1 MSQIKDFLKGT
12 EENNQL
18 KEQLQL
24 LVSLAKSKLDG
35 MTHEIENAFVNKE
48 TEQKFRVVPGTSTEW
63 ITEYRVN
70 AGSECNKQIS
80 EVVDAFFEGKMV
92 EGFKK
97 LISTALNSFI
107 GERSAGEQYKKYYFI
122 TMEHNTLIRVDV
134 ACWKYQF
141 SSKNVIANV
150 ENAFCYSFCKS
161 VVDYD
166 TVSMSVLINQ
176 VSKLVHDDLSQVKEY
191 LTEIREIFSFLA
203 EMSGQNMLRSAGRPQ
218 LMANGC
224 DSDEVQPIAD
234 VPPITNDVQE
244 ENVQKIKAS
253 MKMRYNI
260 EDIFA

>member
-176 VSKLVHDDLSQVKEY
+176 VSKMVHDDLSQVKEY
-191 LTEIREIFSFLA
+191 LAGIREIFSFLA
-203 EMSGQNMLRSAGRPQ
+203 EMSGQNMLRSVGRPQ

-260 EDIFA
+260 EDIFG

>member
-1 MSQIKDFLKGT
+1 MSQVKDFLKGE

-35 MTHEIENAFVNKE
+35 MTNEIENAFLNKE

-70 AGSECNKQIS
+70 AGSECNQQIG
-80 EVVDAFFEGKMV
+80 EVIDSFFEGKMV

-176 VSKLVHDDLSQVKEY
+176 VSKLVNDDLDQVKEY
-191 LTEIREIFSFLA
+191 LAQIKEVFGFIEDI
-203 EMSGQNMLRSAGRPQ
+203 SGKRVLRSAGGSE
-218 LMANGC
+218 LLANGC
-224 DSDEVQPIAD
+224 DSNETPLIQ
-234 VPPITNDVQE
+234 NVQE
-244 ENVQKIKAS
+244 ENVQKLKAS
-253 MKMRYNI
+253 MKPRYNI
-260 EDIFA
+260 EEIFQ